1 PYSPPVSSLLPLN
14 RKLTPP
20 AFPVLTMISFR
31 PRTVRSLPASKGSDA
46 VVLPSAEIEIQDS
59 SRAWMTRVNSP
70 GSAVAEFGDVL
81 GATVGA
87 GCAGW
92 RLSVEKLVF
101 RELVVGAVSAA
112 ELDGSELVAP
122 ASPGVEPPPLD
133 EGAVVVVGV
142 GWADSLARSRW

>member
-1 PYSPPVSSLLPLN
+1 
-14 RKLTPP
+14 
-20 AFPVLTMISFR
+20 
-31 PRTVRSLPASKGSDA
+31 
-46 VVLPSAEIEIQDS
+46 
-59 SRAWMTRVNSP
+59 MTRVNSP

-142 GWADSLARSRW
+142 GWADSLARSRWRWLQKESARATASRSAANRPQGRGRAGESEMASRRWAFC